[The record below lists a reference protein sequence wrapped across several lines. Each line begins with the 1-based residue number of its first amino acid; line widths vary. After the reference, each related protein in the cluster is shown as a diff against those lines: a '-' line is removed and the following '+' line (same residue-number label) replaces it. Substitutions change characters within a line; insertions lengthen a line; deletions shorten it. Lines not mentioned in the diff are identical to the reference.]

1 MTDRRLPSVAAI
13 VVASV
18 IAAAGMVAHNV
29 FEFGPAFVL
38 NPETLIPLA
47 IFGLLAV
54 LALAMPANAIVHVL
68 LLAWAVLNLVGGGI
82 LSVLPLGLF
91 PFQPRRRIV
100 DLSTHLRPARSSR
113 LPGSKNRE
121 SIPERSWGN
130 PYPGAA
136 PGVDHEA
143 GEIGPRA
150 SAPNTPTN
158 RFSGS
163 WPVVGAAAISLRS
176 RPRAFAA

>member
-1 MTDRRLPSVAAI
+1 MTARRPPSAAVV

-47 IFGLLAV
+47 IFGLFVV
-54 LALAMPANAIVHVL
+54 LALAMPANVIVHVL

-91 PFQPRRRIV
+91 PFQPEQSLGHYAIHVIYAVAQLPLIVVAGRALRRRGPQAAGG
-100 DLSTHLRPARSSR
+100 DAR
-113 LPGSKNRE
+113 
-121 SIPERSWGN
+121 
-130 PYPGAA
+130 
-136 PGVDHEA
+136 
-143 GEIGPRA
+143 
-150 SAPNTPTN
+150 
-158 RFSGS
+158 
-163 WPVVGAAAISLRS
+163 
-176 RPRAFAA
+176 